1 MLVLATEL
9 NEDEDTSSIYS
20 TQEIVL
26 FYGVMLFLVI
36 VMVLISP

>member
-26 FYGVMLFLVI
+26 FYRVMLFLVI